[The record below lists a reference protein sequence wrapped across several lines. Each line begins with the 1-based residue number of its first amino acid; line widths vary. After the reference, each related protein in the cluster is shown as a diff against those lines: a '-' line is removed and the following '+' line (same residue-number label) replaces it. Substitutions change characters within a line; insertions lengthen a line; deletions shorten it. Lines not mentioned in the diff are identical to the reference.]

1 MKFIV
6 TILLLSS
13 AVLAQYPTGLEI
25 SADFQQAFDYYSL
38 EAVKFVEKLAGIL
51 DARVLPYIA
60 AHQKIITHFS
70 SIRLIPG
77 VLLDVNGEQI
87 MSRITTRITNLM
99 LNYPK
104 VLDRNIFSREMQK
117 HMDML
122 NSGYIKQAEGL
133 IKDLVTYVTKNP
145 AIGKCWQENREEI
158 MTIVKNGFLAARDAA
173 ITTVTNANAT
183 LNTNEILIDAMIS
196 ADNSFIEIC
205 KSTGIEQVNGCI
217 ATYLTVAD
225 LTVPAS
231 TSMWEMTTN
240 STVATNLQI
249 AEILIQSAAQ
259 IAVIQITQV
268 VGKIETCVADVLRQA
283 KV

>member
-38 EAVKFVEKLAGIL
+38 EAVKFVDKLAGIL
-51 DARVLPYIA
+51 DERVLPYIA
-60 AHQKIITHFS
+60 AHEKLITHYS
-70 SIRLIPG
+70 NIRLIPG
-77 VLLDVNGEQI
+77 VQLDSNAEQI

-99 LNYPK
+99 QSYPK
-104 VLDRNIFSREMQK
+104 VLDRDIFSREMQK
-117 HMDML
+117 HMNIL

-133 IKDLVTYVTKNP
+133 IKDLVIYVTKNP
-145 AIGKCWQENREEI
+145 AVGKCWKENRDEI
-158 MTIVKNGFLAARDAA
+158 MNIVKNGFLAARDAA

-196 ADNSFIEIC
+196 SDNSFIEIC

-225 LTVPAS
+225 LTVPANAF
-231 TSMWEMTTN
+231 TWEMTTN

-249 AEILIQSAAQ
+249 AEVLIQSAAQ
-259 IAVIQITQV
+259 IAVIQISQV
-268 VGKIETCVADVLRQA
+268 VEKIETCVANVLRQSKA
-283 KV
+283 